1 MLDPRYS
8 TIKVLIE
15 AGHIKS
21 IRDIFHF
28 IPKTTVY
35 RDLGINYNR
44 FYRAIYDPSI
54 FRLVELVRLAE
65 LFGLDARKFIE
76 MAYEQSL
83 TVKRKPKNLKGLLK

>member
-1 MLDPRYS
+1 MRTLY
-8 TIKVLIE
+8 KVLIE

-21 IRDIFHF
+21 IRDIFQF

-44 FYRAIYDPSI
+44 FNRAIFDPLI
-54 FRLVELVRLAE
+54 FRIAELVQLAE
-65 LFGLDARKFIE
+65 FFEVDARKFID

-83 TVKRKPKNLKGLLK
+83 TVKRKPKNLK

>member
-1 MLDPRYS
+1 MKNPGRDPRYG

-15 AGHIKS
+15 SGHITS

-35 RDLGINYNR
+35 KDLGVNFNR
-44 FYRAIYDPSI
+44 FDRAILDPAI
-54 FRLVELVRLAE
+54 FRVEELKELAE
-65 LFGLDARKFIE
+65 MFEVDAKKFID

-83 TVKRKPKNLKGLLK
+83 TVRKKRH

>member
-1 MLDPRYS
+1 MRTLY
-8 TIKVLIE
+8 KVLIE

-21 IRDIFHF
+21 IRDIFQF

-44 FYRAIYDPSI
+44 FNRAIFDPSI
-54 FRLVELVRLAE
+54 FRIAELVQLAE
-65 LFGLDARKFIE
+65 FFEVDARKFID

-83 TVKRKPKNLKGLLK
+83 TVKRKPKNLK